1 MKKIC
6 IVIIS
11 NMLIANLYCASEEKK
26 PLSLPSE
33 ISNFVDCAYRGHM
46 QSLFNKLQEPRYR
59 IGAFFNRDASQAYM
73 AFLNTGPR
81 NVMHNFPALVTHA
94 DTLQQTMLDDE
105 ASAVSPLMH
114 KALESKK
121 DPTFWECLHTTLRIT
136 LKNKVKGITIYPTDL
151 ETLEQNAVTSE
162 DPEKK
167 SSTERQ
173 PDFVGALIVMIRMM
187 EFNYQQDPEA
197 FKALFQ

>member
-46 QSLFNKLQEPRYR
+46 QSLFNKLQEPRHR
-59 IGAFFNRDASQAYM
+59 GGAFFNRDASQAYM

-94 DTLQQTMLDDE
+94 DTLQQTILDDE

-121 DPTFWECLHTTLRIT
+121 DPTFWECVHTTLRIT
-136 LKNKVKGITIYPTDL
+136 LKHKIMGITICPTDL
-151 ETLEQNAVTSE
+151 ETLEHNSITTE
-162 DPEKK
+162 NPKDGY
-167 SSTERQ
+167 ST
-173 PDFVGALIVMIRMM
+173 
-187 EFNYQQDPEA
+187 
-197 FKALFQ
+197 